1 MRSGAATSK
10 NSRRSVD
17 DEVASEIVHLK
28 HHMNTPWVS
37 LLVSVARRSTHAL
50 FDGFFDRALK
60 EGDFTAQDTVNP
72 CKSAPPMTYSAGCE
86 PVWQQQAFELWKT
99 CMQTSKP
106 IELKGQPIAGGKFPL
121 ICTPL
126 VGRTLEKIMAELDVV
141 LPKQPDVLE
150 WRVDF
155 FEQIG
160 DTSAVIAAA
169 KAIKNKA
176 GDTPL
181 LFTRRSILEGGEK
194 IPLNEGQVLALYEAV
209 CKSQSIDLID
219 YEMAN
224 EPTNIVRV
232 RTAARA
238 SDIRLVLSFHN
249 FSFTPG
255 LETLVDRFL
264 TADQLGA
271 DVAKVAVMPRD
282 LDDVLTLLQATRE
295 ASKKLRIPLISMSM
309 GPYGAMTRLFGWT
322 FGSAL
327 TFAVGASSSAPGQVP
342 IEDLNTVLGILQK
355 SIAGQ

>member
-1 MRSGAATSK
+1 
-10 NSRRSVD
+10 
-17 DEVASEIVHLK
+17 
-28 HHMNTPWVS
+28 
-37 LLVSVARRSTHAL
+37 
-50 FDGFFDRALK
+50 
-60 EGDFTAQDTVNP
+60 
-72 CKSAPPMTYSAGCE
+72 
-86 PVWQQQAFELWKT
+86 
-99 CMQTSKP
+99 MQTSKP
-106 IELKGQPIAGGKFPL
+106 IELNGQAIANGKFPL

-126 VGRTLEKIMAELDVV
+126 VGRTFDKLMDELDVV

-160 DTSAVIAAA
+160 DSSAVIAAA
-169 KAIKNKA
+169 RAIKTKA
-176 GDTPL
+176 VGIPL
-181 LFTRRSILEGGEK
+181 LFTRRSTMEGGER

-209 CKSQSIDLID
+209 CESKSIDLID
-219 YEMAN
+219 YELAN
-224 EPTNIVRV
+224 DAPNIVRV

-238 SDIRLVLSFHN
+238 SDIKLVLSFHN

-255 LETLVDRFL
+255 LETLVAKFL

-282 LDDVLTLLQATRE
+282 LDDVLTLLAATRE

-309 GPYGAMTRLFGWT
+309 GPFGAMTRLFGWT

-355 SIAGQ
+355 SIAGK